1 MLGLVLASGCAGAQR
16 KAGPVVTDIAFVGT
30 KQVKAGDIEDRIAT
44 SQANFFSYVFGPV
57 PVYDPTT
64 WTADLRRIERYY
76 QSLGFFQAEV
86 VEEQVLPDG
95 KGGVRLNV
103 TIDEGTAT
111 HVSAV
116 DIEGL
121 ESLPED
127 IQTRVVGK
135 LPMQVGQVFHEAD
148 WLALKALLK
157 SRLRE
162 LGYADAAVGGETYV
176 EVTNQT
182 ARVHAIAD
190 PGPRVKFGSIFVTS
204 GRHPQ
209 VPPETIISH
218 AVGAVPP
225 GAWFSESALVEAQ
238 NRIFKMG
245 VFGAVKVT
253 TGPPDPGSDTVPVL
267 VDVRE
272 APFHT
277 VRYGGG
283 VGIDPS
289 RQEVR
294 AIAEYTDRNFLGG
307 LRQLSLKAKVGWA
320 FVPAVWDVQANGLI
334 FDFLTQF
341 EQPNFLAPTLK
352 FLASVDL
359 YKQVEDGYDYY
370 GGRARTGVAW
380 NPVSR
385 LTISPTYAFELDQ
398 VTGTTNGLTGDL
410 PTLAYG
416 CNTSPCLQRLSFL
429 EQTVVWDARDD
440 VVDPKRGY
448 YLGVSFQESGPWLG
462 SGFNYIRL
470 LPEAR
475 AYVTVGR
482 VTFAARLMVGTILQP
497 NPCSIQAGL
506 STQDCD
512 PSPIVNRFFAGG
524 PGSNRG
530 FGSRQLSPLLPLV
543 NLPVTPTA
551 QAGSIV
557 APLGLPAQATGNVI
571 PIGGNGLLDASFE
584 VRWAFAR
591 DWVVAAFI
599 DAAFVS
605 YGAFS
610 LSDLSTTQVAVG
622 LGIRYRTPIG
632 LLRLD
637 FGYRLDVGGP
647 LPVVPVR
654 PSVGYTDNTNC
665 VALTSVNHG
674 TDYAGAPW
682 SRCALHFAVGESF

>member
-1 MLGLVLASGCAGAQR
+1 
-16 KAGPVVTDIAFVGT
+16 VVTDIAFTGT

-57 PVYDPTT
+57 PTYDATT

-86 VEEQVLPDG
+86 TEEQVLPDG
-95 KGGVRLNV
+95 KGGVRLNLH
-103 TIDEGTAT
+103 INEGTPT

-116 DIEGL
+116 DVEGL

-127 IQTRVVGK
+127 LRQSALK
-135 LPMQVGQVFHEAD
+135 NLPIQVGQVFHEAD
-148 WLALKALLK
+148 WEVLKAQLK

-182 ARVHAIAD
+182 ARIHVIAE

-204 GRHPQ
+204 GLHPE
-209 VPPETIISH
+209 VPAETIISQ
-218 AVGAVPP
+218 AKGAVPP
-225 GAWFSESALVEAQ
+225 GTWFSESALVEAQ
-238 NRIFKMG
+238 NRVFKMG

-253 TGPPDPGSDTVPVL
+253 AGSPDPTSDTVPVL
-267 VDVRE
+267 IDVRE

-283 VGIDPS
+283 VGADPS
-289 RQEVR
+289 REEVH

-320 FVPAVWDVQANGLI
+320 FVPDVWNVEANGLI

-341 EQPNFLAPTLK
+341 QQPNFFLPTLK

-359 YKQVEDGYDYY
+359 YKQVEEGYGYY

-380 NPVSR
+380 NPLSR
-385 LTISPTYAFELDQ
+385 LTLSPTYAFELDS
-398 VTGTTNGLTGDL
+398 VTGITNGLTGDI

-416 CNTSPCLQRLSFL
+416 CQSSPCLQRLSYL
-429 EQTVVWDARDD
+429 EQTVVFDARDD
-440 VVDPKRGY
+440 VVDPKHGY

-462 SGFNYIRL
+462 SGFDYIRI
-470 LPEAR
+470 LPEVR
-475 AYVTVGR
+475 AYVSVGP
-482 VTFAARLMVGTILQP
+482 VTFAARLMLGTILQP
-497 NPCSIQAGL
+497 NPCSISEAGL
-506 STQDCD
+506 STENCN

-530 FGSRQLSPLLPLV
+530 FGTRQLSPLLPLP
-543 NLPVTPTA
+543 NLPLTPTS
-551 QAGSIV
+551 QAGSLVSPI
-557 APLGLPAQATGNVI
+557 GLPGQVAGNII

-591 DWVVAAFI
+591 DWVLATFV
-599 DAAFVS
+599 DAGFVS
-605 YGAFS
+605 YGE
-610 LSDLSTTQVAVG
+610 LRLDDLSTTQVAVG
-622 LGIRYRTPIG
+622 IGIRYRTPIG

-637 FGYRLDVGGP
+637 LAYRLNVGGP

-665 VALTSVNHG
+665 LALTSVDHG
-674 TDYAGAPW
+674 TSYAGAPW
-682 SRCALHFAVGESF
+682 SRCAFQFAVGESF